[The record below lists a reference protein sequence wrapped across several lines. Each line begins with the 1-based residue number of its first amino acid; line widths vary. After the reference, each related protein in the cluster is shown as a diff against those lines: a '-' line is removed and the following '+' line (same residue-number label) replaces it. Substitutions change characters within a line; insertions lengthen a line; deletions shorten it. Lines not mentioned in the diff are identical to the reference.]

1 LEATSS
7 KEEKLMA
14 NFAFFVSEQDV
25 KKNTPIDENV
35 DSKILQT
42 AMRTAQD
49 IQIRD
54 IIGSGLYDKICDD
67 INDAGLAG
75 NYLTLVNKYIAPCL
89 YHFIV
94 TESMLPMTFKMMNKS
109 VSTRGAENSNA
120 IDLDQL
126 TRVEQSY
133 LNKAQYYSERLRD
146 YLCENNTLFPEFL
159 NPGSGIDT
167 IHPQNQAL
175 FGGFI
180 LDSDDNC
187 FYNYDFPKG

>member
-1 LEATSS
+1 MAT
-7 KEEKLMA
+7 
-14 NFAFFVSEQDV
+14 FAFFVSEQDV

-49 IQIRD
+49 IYIRD
-54 IIGSGLYDKICDD
+54 IIGSGLYDKICND
-67 INDAGLAG
+67 INGAGLAG
-75 NYLTLVNKYIAPCL
+75 NYLTLVNAYVAPCL
-89 YHFIV
+89 YHYII
-94 TESMLPMTFKMMNKS
+94 TESM
-109 VSTRGAENSNA
+109 
-120 IDLDQL
+120 
-126 TRVEQSY
+126 EQSY
-133 LNKAQYYSERLRD
+133 RNKAQYYSERLRD

-159 NPGSGIDT
+159 NPGSGIDV

>member
-1 LEATSS
+1 
-7 KEEKLMA
+7 MA

-49 IQIRD
+49 IYIRD

-67 INDAGLAG
+67 INGAGLAG

-89 YHFIV
+89 YHYIV

-109 VSTRGAENSNA
+109 VMTRGSDNSNPVD
-120 IDLDQL
+120 IDQL
-126 TRVEQSY
+126 TRIEREYQH
-133 LNKAQYYSERLRD
+133 KAEYYAQRLRD
-146 YLCENNTLFPEFL
+146 YLMENNTLFPLYL

-167 IHPQNQAL
+167 INPHQQDML
-175 FGGFI
+175 GGFY
-180 LDSDDNC
+180 LGSGPEDC
-187 FYNYDFPKG
+187 FLNYDFPK